1 MTQVQTRGMNINS
14 KPIYILGISG
24 FYHDAAACLLKD
36 GEIIAAAAEER
47 FTRKKHDGSFPEN
60 AANFCLRFG
69 GITSEEL
76 SAVVFYDKPLLK
88 FERLLTTYLQV
99 WPRAWRSFTQVI
111 PLWLLEKIHI
121 PYIVKKKLQYK
132 GPVYFVPH
140 HVSHAA
146 SSFFASPFE
155 EAAILTVDGIG
166 EWAST
171 TWGVGKGTEITVTK
185 EIHFPDSLGLLYS
198 AFTYYL
204 GFKVNSAEYKVMGAA
219 PYGKPVYVEKIKKHL
234 IDIKGDG
241 SFRLNMKYVNYE
253 HSLVMV
259 EKEFEKLFGMPVR
272 NSEKEPMTEFHWDIA
287 ASIQAITE
295 EVMIKL
301 VNHIHQQTGLT
312 TLCMAGGV
320 ALNCV
325 ANGRIL
331 RETKIT
337 ELFIQPAAGDDGGAL
352 GAALYYWHTILKN
365 PRQKN
370 FTHPYWGS
378 AWRDEDIEKILVEK
392 NIPFEK
398 VSDEVLFDQVSEYL
412 GQQAVVG
419 WFQGRSEFGPRSLG
433 NRSILADARNYENWQ
448 RVNLK
453 IKFRE
458 SFRPFAPSVLK
469 EKANEYF
476 DLVGESPYML
486 LVAPVRSTTIPAVT
500 HVDKSARIQTVD
512 KETNPRYYQLIE
524 NFEKKTG
531 CAVLINTSFNVR
543 GEPIVDSPRDAINC
557 FLRTDMDYLV
567 MHNYIIAK
575 KDTRKVAHDSSWMNE
590 FTLD

>member
-1 MTQVQTRGMNINS
+1 MNTNS
-14 KPIYILGISG
+14 KPNYVLGISG

-47 FTRKKHDGSFPEN
+47 FTRKKHDGSFPEQ
-60 AANFCLRFG
+60 AARFCLQFA
-69 GITSEEL
+69 GITSDEV
-76 SAVVFYDKPLLK
+76 SVIVFYDKPLLR
-88 FERLLTTYLQV
+88 FERLLTTYLRV
-99 WPRAWRSFTQVI
+99 WPRAWREFAQVI
-111 PLWLLEKIHI
+111 PAWFIEKLHV

-140 HVSHAA
+140 HTSHAA
-146 SSFFASPFE
+146 SSFFTSGFN
-155 EAAILTVDGIG
+155 EAAILTVDGMG
-166 EWAST
+166 EWASAS
-171 TWGVGKGTEITVTK
+171 WGVGKGNEITISK

-234 IDIKGDG
+234 VDIKEDG
-241 SFRLNMKYVNYE
+241 SFRLNMKYVSYE

-272 NSEKEPMTEFHWDIA
+272 KSETEPMTEFHWDMA

-295 EVMIKL
+295 EIMIKL
-301 VNHIHQQTGLT
+301 VQHIHQQTGLT
-312 TLCMAGGV
+312 KLCMAGGV

-325 ANGRIL
+325 ANGKIL
-331 RETKIT
+331 RETSIT
-337 ELFIQPAAGDDGGAL
+337 ELFVQPASGDDGGAL
-352 GAALYYWHTILKN
+352 GAALYYWHAILKN
-365 PRQKN
+365 PRTEKN
-370 FTHPYWGS
+370 FTHTYWGS
-378 AWRDEDIEKILVEK
+378 AWTDDDIEKTLTDKKIT
-392 NIPFEK
+392 FEK
-398 VSDEVLFDQVSEYL
+398 VSDEELYDRVSTYL
-412 GQQAVVG
+412 EQQAVVG

-469 EKANEYF
+469 EKAAQYF
-476 DLVGESPYML
+476 GLQQESPYML
-486 LVAPVRSTTIPAVT
+486 FVAPVLVDTIPAVT
-500 HVDKSARIQTVD
+500 HVDSSARIQTVD
-512 KETNPRYYQLIE
+512 KETNPRFHALIE
-524 NFEKKTG
+524 AFEKKTG
-531 CAVLINTSFNVR
+531 CAAIINTSFNVR
-543 GEPIVDSPRDAINC
+543 GEPIVDSPQDALTC

-567 MHNYIIAK
+567 MHNYIVAK
-575 KDTRKVAHDSSWMNE
+575 KDVKQEKNTSWMKE
-590 FTLD
+590 FALD